1 MCSPSR
7 LKRAGAAGFSL
18 LEVLLAMVCLVMVAA
33 MCYSVFHLGIRA
45 LERGEI
51 AVVTSQR
58 LRAAS
63 DILIRQI
70 KSAGYCLR
78 TEDDEFLPY
87 FQGNQTSMS
96 FVTAA
101 GLDGGGGLK
110 KVDIWV
116 EPGEPNRLM
125 MAESAFFSPD
135 SLGGGVERVAASPPR
150 SVVLLE
156 GFTELRFGYYLYE
169 GDPDEDAKAKP
180 LDSWDAV
187 NGEEEQGLVPF
198 AVRIL
203 VEGLPGMG
211 GDPWGHE
218 IPVMMASYSSEFGDG
233 PCDTFFY
240 PDRFTGEGVGSGT
253 GTDGENGSGGTGE
266 SGTNNSTDDE
276 DDGGDYDEMGEE

>member
-1 MCSPSR
+1 MSSPR
-7 LKRAGAAGFSL
+7 RRVGRAAAGFTL
-18 LEVLLAMVCLVMVAA
+18 LEVMLAMVCLAMVAA
-33 MCYSVFHLGIRA
+33 VCYGAFHLGIRA
-45 LERGEI
+45 LERGEV
-51 AVVTSQR
+51 AVVTAQR

-63 DILIRQI
+63 DVLIRQI

-87 FQGNQTSMS
+87 FRGNETSMS

-101 GLDGGGGLK
+101 GLEGGGGLK

-135 SLGGGVERVAASPPR
+135 SLGGGVERVASTPPR
-150 SVVLLE
+150 AVVLLE
-156 GFTELRFGYYLYE
+156 GFTDLHFGYYLYE
-169 GDPDEDAKAKP
+169 GDPEEDAKAVPMK
-180 LDSWDAV
+180 SWDAV
-187 NGEEEQGLVPF
+187 NGDEEQGLVPF

-218 IPVMMASYSSEFGDG
+218 IPIMMASYSSEFGDG

-240 PDRFTGEGVGSGT
+240 PDRFTGEGVGTGT
-253 GTDGENGSGGTGE
+253 GTGGDGSSTSNSDDPDDGDDAGENY
-266 SGTNNSTDDE
+266 DDV
-276 DDGGDYDEMGEE
+276 GDE

>member
-1 MCSPSR
+1 MSSPRRSAD
-7 LKRAGAAGFSL
+7 RAAAGFTL
-18 LEVLLAMVCLVMVAA
+18 LEVMLAMVCLAMVAA
-33 MCYSVFHLGIRA
+33 VCYGAFHLGIRA
-45 LERGEI
+45 LERGEV
-51 AVVTSQR
+51 AVVTAQR

-87 FQGNQTSMS
+87 FRGNETSMS

-125 MAESAFFSPD
+125 LAESAFFSPD
-135 SLGGGVERVAASPPR
+135 SLGGGVERVAATPPR

-156 GFTELRFGYYLYE
+156 GFSDLRFGYYLYE
-169 GDPDEDAKAKP
+169 GDPEEDAKAVPMK
-180 LDSWDAV
+180 SWDAV
-187 NGEEEQGLVPF
+187 NGDEEQGLVPF

-218 IPVMMASYSSEFGDG
+218 IPIMMASYSSEFGDG

-240 PDRFTGEGVGSGT
+240 PDRFTGEGVGAGTGTDDGSGT
-253 GTDGENGSGGTGE
+253 GTGTGE
-266 SGTNNSTDDE
+266 SGTS
-276 DDGGDYDEMGEE
+276 DDGEDGGNEDYDEMGEE